1 MRLWVDKKGGQPVQ
15 QQFYDSRGTLL
26 KRCLYGDVKSFGGGI
41 ERPARLVMEN
51 VITKQKSE
59 LVVQEVTKVDS
70 LPDSRFVVDNL
81 GK

>member
-1 MRLWVDKKGGQPVQ
+1 
-15 QQFYDSRGTLL
+15 
-26 KRCLYGDVKSFGGGI
+26 
-41 ERPARLVMEN
+41 MEN

-59 LVVQEVTKVDS
+59 LVVQEMAKVDA